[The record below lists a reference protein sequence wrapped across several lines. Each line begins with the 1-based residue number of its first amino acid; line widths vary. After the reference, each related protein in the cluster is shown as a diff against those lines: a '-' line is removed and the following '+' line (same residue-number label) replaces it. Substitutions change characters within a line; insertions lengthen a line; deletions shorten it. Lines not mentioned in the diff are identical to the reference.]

1 METSN
6 ATPHDWEDFWE
17 STDATPMTQTAG
29 KVIDRDD
36 LQDRYINA
44 VIDGMSMEDMVELL
58 YNLMDSDM
66 DNLSCEELIEEV
78 SQFYPELIDESAM

>member
-17 STDATPMTQTAG
+17 TTDATPMTQTAG
-29 KVIDRDD
+29 KVIDRDA

-44 VIDGMSMEDMVELL
+44 VIDGMSVEDMAELL
-58 YNLMDSDM
+58 YNLMDSDI
-66 DNLSCEELIEEV
+66 DRLSCEELIEEV